1 MTESRREERE
11 PDTLSHAL
19 RELMRAS
26 HEATIAMAA
35 RLELGVNDLAALD
48 LLDLEGA
55 MGPVEL
61 GARLGMRSA
70 SATALVDRL
79 ERAGHIERQRD
90 SADRRRVT
98 VTPTAHALEA
108 SMRGLMPLLAG
119 LDAAARGLSPEER
132 ALVERYLRDVTQALR
147 ASVS

>member
-1 MTESRREERE
+1 MSSARD
-11 PDTLSHAL
+11 PQDTGDSLAHAL

-26 HEATIAMAA
+26 HEATIAMAG

-48 LLDLEGA
+48 LLGLEGA

-79 ERAGHIERQRD
+79 ERAGHIERERD

-98 VTPTAHALEA
+98 VTPTVQAMEA
-108 SMRGLMPLLAG
+108 SMRALMPLLEE
-119 LDAAARGLSPEER
+119 LDAVARGLTPEER
-132 ALVERYLRDVTQALR
+132 VLVERYLRDVTRALR
-147 ASVS
+147 GSVS